1 MVTFGMM
8 PPFTRKDPG
17 APREANGFMPAAAVV
32 PDSPARSRRS
42 LRSTLLRG
50 CAAGVVLVLALEV
63 ANVLL
68 GANFH
73 TVIPGAVY
81 RCSQPSADGLRAL
94 IHAYGIRTVINLR
107 GCCEPMPSYLDECRA
122 TSGLDVSQEDLNFSS
137 GKLPPVP
144 SVRELV
150 RVLDGSEKPVLFHCH
165 KGIDR
170 TGMASAF
177 ALLLYT
183 DMTPEEARRQ
193 LGPRFGHLPF
203 GRTGNMDRFFDL
215 YSEWLSAN
223 GLSHSRTAFRRWV
236 EHEYTA
242 GECRSSIEVAGATT
256 DPVTAPRGKPFGLKV
271 RCTNT
276 SAKPWQLNPGN
287 NAGIHAGWTL
297 SDGDDQRL
305 AAGRSG
311 LFHATVPPGGNIELT
326 LSLPRLDVAGRYH
339 LCVDMEDE
347 RHAKFFQEGSEPLFV
362 ELEVP

>member
-1 MVTFGMM
+1 MSVT
-8 PPFTRKDPG
+8 
-17 APREANGFMPAAAVV
+17 AVEPRP
-32 PDSPARSRRS
+32 PARSRRS
-42 LRSTLLRG
+42 LWAILLRG
-50 CAAGVVLVLALEV
+50 CVAGLALAVTLES
-63 ANVLL
+63 ANVLI

-81 RCSQPSADGLRAL
+81 RCSQPSSDGLAGL

-107 GCCEPMPSYLDECRA
+107 GCCDPIPSYLEECRV
-122 TSGLDVSQEDLNFSS
+122 TSGLDVSQEDIPFSS

-150 RVLDGSEKPVLFHCH
+150 RVLDGSDKPVIFHCH

-170 TGMASAF
+170 TGMASAL

-183 DMTPEEARRQ
+183 DSTLEEARRQ
-193 LGPRFGHLPF
+193 LGPRFGHLPY

-215 YSEWLSAN
+215 YSEWLAAN
-223 GLSHSRTAFRRWV
+223 DLPHSRAEFRRWL
-236 EHEYTA
+236 EREYTA
-242 GECRSSIEVAGATT
+242 GECRSSIEVAGAKSEPI
-256 DPVTAPRGKPFGLKV
+256 PVPRGKPFGVKV
-271 RCTNT
+271 RCSNT
-276 SAKPWQLNPGN
+276 SAKPWLFNPGN
-287 NAGIHAGWTL
+287 NAGVHAGWTL
-297 SDGDDQRL
+297 TDDQGRPITDGQGRPVS
-305 AAGRSG
+305 AGRAG

-326 LSLPRLDVAGRYH
+326 LSLPRLNVAGRYH

>member
-1 MVTFGMM
+1 
-8 PPFTRKDPG
+8 
-17 APREANGFMPAAAVV
+17 
-32 PDSPARSRRS
+32 
-42 LRSTLLRG
+42 
-50 CAAGVVLVLALEV
+50 VLAIVLEG

-81 RCSQPSADGLRAL
+81 RCSQPSPDGLAGL
-94 IHAYGIRTVINLR
+94 IRSYGIRTVINLR
-107 GCCEPMPSYLDECRA
+107 GCCDPIPSYLEECRV
-122 TSGLDVSQEDLNFSS
+122 TSRLDVSQEDIAFSS

-150 RVLDGSEKPVLFHCH
+150 RVLDGSDKPVIFHCH

-170 TGMASAF
+170 TGMASAL

-183 DMTPEEARRQ
+183 DKTQEEARRQ
-193 LGPRFGHLPF
+193 LGPRFGHLPY

-215 YSEWLSAN
+215 YSEWLTAN
-223 GLSHSRTAFRRWV
+223 GLGHSRATFRRWL
-236 EHEYTA
+236 EREYTA
-242 GECRSSIEVAGATT
+242 GECRSTIEVVDANT
-256 DPVTAPRGKPFGLKV
+256 DPMPVPRGKPFGVKV
-271 RCTNT
+271 RCSNT
-276 SAKPWQLNPGN
+276 SAKPWLFNPGN

-297 SDGDDQRL
+297 CDSEDRPI
-305 AAGRSG
+305 AIGRSG
-311 LFHATVPPGGNIELT
+311 LFHATVPPGGEIGLT
-326 LSLPRLDVAGRYH
+326 LSLPRLDLAGRYH